1 MPKGA
6 GQPANNFKSEAAPQ
20 VNGRFVSANH
30 KIELHCPEATLAGSI
45 KGVRAHRAT
54 YAAAYRPG
62 SGGITAV
69 GYVGT
74 SPLLIRLQKI
84 GAKDLSVL
92 NRGVDLV
99 LRAKPIRKRFLAAYL
114 TAKCTSPPRES

>member
-20 VNGRFVSANH
+20 VNGRFVGANH
-30 KIELHCPEATLAGSI
+30 KIELHRPEATLAGSI

-54 YAAAYRPG
+54 YAAACGPR

-74 SPLLIRLQKI
+74 AALLVRLQKI
-84 GAKDLSVL
+84 GAKHLSVV
-92 NRGVDLV
+92 NRGVDFV
-99 LRAKPIRKRFLAAYL
+99 LRTKPICKGFVARH
-114 TAKCTSPPRES
+114 T

>member
-20 VNGRFVSANH
+20 VNGRFVGANH
-30 KIELHCPEATLAGSI
+30 KIELHRPEATLAGSI
-45 KGVRAHRAT
+45 KRVCAHRAT
-54 YAAAYRPG
+54 YAAAFRPR

-74 SPLLIRLQKI
+74 TPLLIRPQKI
-84 GAKDLSVL
+84 GSKDLSVL
-92 NRGVDLV
+92 NSGIDLV
-99 LRAKPIRKRFLAAYL
+99 LRTEPIRKRVLARYI
-114 TAKCTSPPRES
+114 